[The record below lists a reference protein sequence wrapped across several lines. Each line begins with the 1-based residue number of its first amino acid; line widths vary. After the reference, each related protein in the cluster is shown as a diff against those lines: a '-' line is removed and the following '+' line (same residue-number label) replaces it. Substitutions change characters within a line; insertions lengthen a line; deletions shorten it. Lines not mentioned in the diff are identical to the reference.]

1 MAVPRQSRRVP
12 PKERSR
18 SRILAAA
25 TRLIAERG
33 LESLSYADIAKA
45 AHISR
50 PLIYFHFK
58 DRDQLF
64 YETVARASQ
73 ILYERFAEAVAA
85 HGTGLDQIVAVGRAY
100 QAFSEENPRE
110 FALMSC
116 YDAKPAG
123 AARPGPAEERVISC
137 DQAIM
142 KLMTA
147 VLARGVRDRSLR
159 KDLGDPLQTA
169 LCLWAFTHGL
179 LQVTATQGGGIEDNH
194 GVKPREL
201 VDFGFSLLRSVLERR

>member
-1 MAVPRQSRRVP
+1 LPPDGRSMGRCSEEAAIGTMAGMAVPRQSRRVP

-85 HGTGLDQIVAVGRAY
+85 L
-100 QAFSEENPRE
+100 
-110 FALMSC
+110 
-116 YDAKPAG
+116 G
-123 AARPGPAEERVISC
+123 ATVARPPRKNEPQHGPRLSIIR
-137 DQAIM
+137 Q
-142 KLMTA
+142 
-147 VLARGVRDRSLR
+147 RSESIFFTL
-159 KDLGDPLQTA
+159 KDLLG
-169 LCLWAFTHGL
+169 
-179 LQVTATQGGGIEDNH
+179 
-194 GVKPREL
+194 
-201 VDFGFSLLRSVLERR
+201 LERHGARTLANLHARIALRLLALAACITLNHRLGRPSRAIADYTA